1 MEQEKK
7 RELDIV
13 PFDTFREHLGPN
25 HENIPGVEYI
35 LEDGRLLRFCE
46 EAGGHYQSADHLVDG
61 TPDTPHLF
69 RPVYSEDYDLQ
80 PIRCVDVGE
89 LARFVGIRA
98 EGVEV
103 GFPSENRTTQPGY
116 VLKNGTVLLES
127 ERDPQGLY
135 RAGAGMDGMYLRV
148 PGLYAPL
155 VLDGKVTGFLE
166 VENPLRTAELT
177 MEQNANMI
185 DGVLNNLPPEP
196 PRVKQGYKVLDSET
210 VGETEFVLAEN
221 PKAPQPFA
229 TWRRDLEN
237 GPTDFYWCRYFTEEG
252 AARLDFRKRVV
263 EERKDLLERRPSLR
277 FQLRAKQAEAAKQAP
292 PPHGGRDKGRE
303 L

>member
-1 MEQEKK
+1 MEQEHK
-7 RELDIV
+7 RAFDIV

-25 HENIPGVEYI
+25 HENVPGVEYI
-35 LEDGRLLRFCE
+35 LEDGRLLRFCA

-69 RPVYSEDYDLQ
+69 RPIYAPDYDLQ
-80 PIRCVDVGE
+80 PIRCEDVGE
-89 LARFVGIRA
+89 LSRFVGIQA

-103 GFPSENRTTQPGY
+103 GFPREARVTQPGY

-127 ERDPQGLY
+127 ERDAQGLY

-166 VENPLRTAELT
+166 VENPLRTAELS
-177 MEQNANMI
+177 MEQNENMI

-196 PRVKQGYKVLDSET
+196 PRAKQGYTVLDSET
-210 VGETEFVLAEN
+210 VGQVEFVLAEN
-221 PKAPQPFA
+221 PKAPQPFV
-229 TWRRDLEN
+229 TWRRNLDA
-237 GPTDFYWCRYFTEEG
+237 GPTDFYWGHYFTQESH
-252 AARLDFRKRVV
+252 ARLDFKQRTV
-263 EERKDLLERRPSLR
+263 EERKDLLDRKPSLR
-277 FQLRAKQAEAAKQAP
+277 FQLREKQAEAAKQVP
-292 PPHGGRDKGRE
+292 PPGGRDTGRE
-303 L
+303 R